1 MIARM
6 LAASRILILFVA
18 AEAERSA
25 AALVWKLVLLVVART
40 FRPLALPVRE
50 DAPARAWRRVQLPQQ
65 DRVAV
70 RHETVLL
77 LKLVAVVVVAA
88 GVAVVAVAVVVGSVE
103 ARHGRATVERSLT
116 AGSFYQLSRFRRP
129 S

>member
-1 MIARM
+1 M
-6 LAASRILILFVA
+6 LAASWILILLVA

-25 AALVWKLVLLVVART
+25 AALVWKLVLLVVAGT
-40 FRPLALPVRE
+40 LRPLALPVGE
-50 DAPARAWRRVQLPQQ
+50 DAPARAGRRVQLPQQ

-70 RHETVLL
+70 RHEPVLL
-77 LKLVAVVVVAA
+77 LKLVAVAVVAA
-88 GVAVVAVAVVVGSVE
+88 GVVVGGVE
-103 ARHGRATVERSLT
+103 ARHGRAKVEKNLT

>member
-40 FRPLALPVRE
+40 FRPLALPVGE
-50 DAPARAWRRVQLPQQ
+50 DAPARAGRRVQLPQQ

-70 RHETVLL
+70 RHEPVLL
-77 LKLVAVVVVAA
+77 LKLVAV
-88 GVAVVAVAVVVGSVE
+88 AVVAVGVVVGGVE
-103 ARHGRATVERSLT
+103 ARHGRTTVEKSLT
-116 AGSFYQLSRFRRP
+116 VGSFYQLSRLRRR